1 VGYTIDL
8 LEVAIGGFALYIGA
22 EWLVKGSAGL
32 ARAFGVKPLVIG
44 LTVIAYGTSAPELA
58 VSMAAALD
66 GSNAIV
72 LGNVLGSCVANLCL
86 ILGITALISPP
97 TVDGS
102 LIKREIPVLI
112 VSALAVPVCLW
123 DGLLSPLEAGILLA
137 ASVGFTVV
145 TLTSSSKSD
154 NVPSAEEMEDHAE
167 AAGAPPGGGKV
178 RLGLITVVG
187 LALLLG
193 AGQLFVHGAQNLALK
208 LGMSERLVGLT
219 IVAIGTS
226 LPELAASV
234 VAAMRGYAGLAVG
247 NVVGSNI
254 FNIFLVLGA
263 VGLVRP
269 IDGDLSLLRLD
280 VGFVVGATLVG
291 ALMMRGSRR
300 ITRTEGALLLVA
312 YGSFIVLAAIGW

>member
-1 VGYTIDL
+1 MGYTIDL
-8 LEVAIGGFALYIGA
+8 LQVAIGGFALYIGA

-44 LTVIAYGTSAPELA
+44 LTVIAYGTSAPELT

-66 GSNAIV
+66 GSSAIV

-97 TVDGS
+97 VVDGS
-102 LIKREIPVLI
+102 LIKREVPVLI
-112 VSALAVPVCLW
+112 ISAFSVPLVLW
-123 DGLLSPLEAGILLA
+123 NGVITPVESVILLV
-137 ASVGFTVV
+137 ASVGFTIM
-145 TLTSSSKSD
+145 TLTSAKSE
-154 NVPSAEEMEDHAE
+154 NVPSAQDMETAAE
-167 AAGAPPGGGKV
+167 AGGAPPGEGKL
-178 RLGLITVVG
+178 RLALITAVG

-193 AGQLFVHGAQNLALK
+193 AGQLFVHGAQNLAIK

-219 IVAIGTS
+219 VIAIGTS

-234 VAAMRGYAGLAVG
+234 VAALRGHAGLAVG

-254 FNIFLVLGA
+254 FNIFMVLGA

-269 IDGDLSLLRLD
+269 IEGDLSVLRLD
-280 VGFVVGATLVG
+280 VGFVIGATLV
-291 ALMMRGSRR
+291 AAFAMRGSRR
-300 ITRTEGALLLVA
+300 ITRTEGVLLLVA
-312 YGSFIVLAAIGW
+312 YVSFIVLAAIGW